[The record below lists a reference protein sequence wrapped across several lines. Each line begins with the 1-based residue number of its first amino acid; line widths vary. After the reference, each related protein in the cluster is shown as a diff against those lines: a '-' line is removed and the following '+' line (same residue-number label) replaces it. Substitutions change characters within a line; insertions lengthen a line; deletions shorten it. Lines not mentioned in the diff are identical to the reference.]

1 MSVSHVIY
9 GLQITSNLSIPG
21 IPTTE
26 NDPSVC
32 TLRLHLKEPP
42 GFPCNHDAP
51 TDFFYS
57 SQEPGSTEQPSLR
70 VGMVE
75 GGHFYIFVYRD
86 GVRFAIDGLG
96 SEIWADFPDRY
107 SLEDAC
113 TYLLGPIL
121 GFVLR
126 LRGTTCLHA
135 SGIAV
140 SDYAIALAGV
150 RGSGK
155 STLAA
160 AFARSGFPVFS
171 DDVVALTEERGQFVV
186 QPGYPRVNLWPDS
199 VRALFGS
206 ETALPR
212 ITPTWDKRYLPLNQ
226 ADCRFASDPMPLR
239 AIYVLSAREGE
250 LAKPIL
256 EVVSGNDAFMMLVA
270 NAYMNEFLD
279 SNMRS
284 RDFATIAHIIRAT
297 PVRRV
302 RPTANPWAVMSLCE
316 SIAND
321 ISRLTGPNE
330 PLAASSYR

>member
-1 MSVSHVIY
+1 
-9 GLQITSNLSIPG
+9 
-21 IPTTE
+21 
-26 NDPSVC
+26 
-32 TLRLHLKEPP
+32 
-42 GFPCNHDAP
+42 
-51 TDFFYS
+51 
-57 SQEPGSTEQPSLR
+57 
-70 VGMVE
+70 MVE